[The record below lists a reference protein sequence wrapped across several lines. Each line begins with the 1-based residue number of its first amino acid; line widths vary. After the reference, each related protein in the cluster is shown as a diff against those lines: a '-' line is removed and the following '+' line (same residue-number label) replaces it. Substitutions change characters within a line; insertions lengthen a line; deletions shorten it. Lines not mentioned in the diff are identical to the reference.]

1 MADTKY
7 CCSPITTYFQHYN
20 LIFFGVK
27 ERQEGRRGGIV
38 EGRFE
43 KSAREK
49 ETEDVQ
55 VKTYV

>member
-7 CCSPITTYFQHYN
+7 CCSPITNYFEEYN

-27 ERQEGRRGGIV
+27 ERQEGRRRGMI

-43 KSAREK
+43 KSTREK
-49 ETEDVQ
+49 GKQNIQ
-55 VKTYV
+55 VIAYE